1 VVKELFL
8 DGVLVEPGDPAQPPG
23 DGGAGAGFQVA
34 GKALDVGPPGGEQA
48 QVMLVAPAREL
59 AQVQLIGLPVRP
71 V

>member
-1 VVKELFL
+1 MLARARPRASRF
-8 DGVLVEPGDPAQPPG
+8 
-23 DGGAGAGFQVA
+23 A
-34 GKALDVGPPGGEQA
+34 GKALDVGLPGGEQA